1 MIRSK
6 IRSIDEGKDDLWRLS
21 SQSMVSVSDDQVA
34 DLSARLEL
42 ISARTNK
49 NAEEIRGLLKE
60 LRGQNDE
67 LIGKYKGKDTNGAC
81 MRMRLVQFDAL
92 TRKFTSSLGEF
103 EVTQNSIQS
112 KSKDLLV
119 RRFQIV
125 QPEIPAEEVLETLAE
140 VKGVTNVFAFAG
152 TTPEEL
158 EKKLEHLRAQQRSM
172 QRLEKNILT
181 LNKMFL
187 DMQNLVLSQDDQLNH
202 IENYTIRTL
211 AYQKAT
217 DVEKA
222 VEYQKNIRKIRCAI
236 L

>member
-1 MIRSK
+1 MRSK
-6 IRSIDEGKDDLWRLS
+6 IRSIDEGRDDLWRIS

-60 LRGQNDE
+60 LKAQNE
-67 LIGKYKGKDTNGAC
+67 SISSKYTDSSAC
-81 MRMRLVQFDAL
+81 MRIRRVQVDAL
-92 TRKFTSSLGEF
+92 TRKFTASLGAF
-103 EVTQNSIQS
+103 EATENSIQA
-112 KSKDLLV
+112 KSRDLLV

-125 QPEIPAEEVLETLAE
+125 QPEIPAEQVIEALTE

-152 TTPEEL
+152 SSPEEL

-172 QRLEKNILT
+172 QRLEKNILA

-187 DMQNLVLSQDDQLNH
+187 DMQNLVLQQDDQLNH
-202 IENYTIRTL
+202 IENYCQKTL
-211 AYQKAT
+211 EFQKAT

-222 VEYQKNIRKIRCAI
+222 VEYQKNIRKIRCSI